1 MGKSIHYILQEASYL
16 EVFALTFG
24 YFVILYFI
32 LGPSYLWA
40 CKQLE
45 KKGLANKIVSRKL
58 PKNQVKT
65 EIKHSFV
72 SLIIFGLS
80 GITVIYLVRTGQI
93 KLLDNSFIN
102 ILFGVILLNVFNE
115 LHFFVVHRMMHIPF
129 MLKHVHKVHHKSVV
143 PTVYSVYSFHWI
155 EALLLS
161 TVPLCIC
168 PFIPFAPLAIGIY
181 PLTSILLNYSG
192 HCNYRFG
199 NGKGMQSLIFGTK
212 HNEHHSKG
220 RQNFG
225 FASGLMDRLYS
236 LIKK

>member
-1 MGKSIHYILQEASYL
+1 MTESIQYILYQANYL
-16 EVFALTFG
+16 EVFLLTFG
-24 YFVILYFI
+24 YFIVLYFL
-32 LGPSYLWA
+32 LGPLFQLV
-40 CKQLE
+40 CKRLE
-45 KKGLANKIVSRKL
+45 KIGLLNKITKRKL
-58 PKNQVKT
+58 PDNQIET
-65 EIKHSFV
+65 EIKHSIV
-72 SLIIFGLS
+72 SLLIFGLS
-80 GITVIYLVRTGQI
+80 GIPIIYLIRIGHI
-93 KLLDNSFIN
+93 ELLDNSVSN
-102 ILFGVILLNVFNE
+102 VIIGLLILNVFNE
-115 LHFFVVHRMMHIPF
+115 IHFFVVHRIMHLPF
-129 MLKHVHKVHHKSVV
+129 FLKHVHKVHHKSVV
-143 PTVYSVYSFHWI
+143 PTVYSVYSFHWF

-199 NGKGMQSLIFGTK
+199 NGNGIKSFLFGTK

-225 FASGLMDRLYS
+225 FASGLLDRLYS

>member
-1 MGKSIHYILQEASYL
+1 MKQSIDYILNEASYL
-16 EVFALTFG
+16 EVFLLTLG
-24 YFVILYFI
+24 YFVILYFL
-32 LGPSYLWA
+32 LGPSFLWV

-45 KKGLANKIVSRKL
+45 KRNWLNKIVSRKL
-58 PKNQVKT
+58 PKNQLKF
-65 EIKHSFV
+65 EIKHSTV
-72 SLIIFGLS
+72 SVLIFGLS
-80 GITVIYLVRTGQI
+80 AIPVIYLIRIGKI
-93 KLLDNSFIN
+93 ELLENNWST

-115 LHFFVVHRMMHIPF
+115 LHFFVVHRIMHLPF
-129 MLKHVHKVHHKSVV
+129 LMKHVHKIHHKSVV

-155 EALLLS
+155 EATLLS

-168 PFIPFAPLAIGIY
+168 PFVPFAPLAIGIY
-181 PLTSILLNYSG
+181 PLTSILLNYAG

-199 NGKGMQSLIFGTK
+199 NGQGIKSLVFGTK

-225 FASGLMDRLYS
+225 FASGFLDKIYS